1 MCTLL
6 NEFFI
11 VSVCTAGVC
20 VCVSDCAYELNL
32 RKNQS
37 VLFLGGGTECG
48 LLLPHRGSRVWIQLP
63 GVRGSCVFS
72 ALFFQDGCY
81 PSFLRSH
88 KEKSQH
94 LFIGKYSSCEG
105 TFSLPPSCLTECL
118 KCKMCQA
125 CVSLCTLMGLVRD
138 Y

>member
-1 MCTLL
+1 MWTPPP
-6 NEFFI
+6 
-11 VSVCTAGVC
+11 AQRKQGVDSAARC
-20 VCVSDCAYELNL
+20 QRIL
-32 RKNQS
+32 
-37 VLFLGGGTECG
+37 
-48 LLLPHRGSRVWIQLP
+48 
-63 GVRGSCVFS
+63 CVFS
-72 ALFFQDGCY
+72 TFFQDGCY